1 MKNSQDIFTWNKL
14 DEVMGAG
21 MLTTMAIMA
30 MAIGYDSAVTQMC
43 VTGVVA
49 LLAVK
54 ISKPNGDK

>member
-1 MKNSQDIFTWNKL
+1 MEVWDKL

-21 MLTTMAIMA
+21 MVTSIALVA
-30 MAIGYDSAVTQMC
+30 MLIGYDSSVTQMC

-54 ISKPNGDK
+54 IAKTNEKGKIK